1 MSDEVR
7 FIANLCNRQS
17 ALMLSGDGQRC
28 LVELEAFGVNAAEA
42 LRMAIFAGMEVE
54 VVVTK
59 VQRSLTELDDETRK
73 EPTRETIRVGR
84 RRS

>member
-1 MSDEVR
+1 MADEVR

-42 LRMAIFAGMEVE
+42 LRMAIFAGKDVE
-54 VVVTK
+54 VTVTEAK
-59 VQRSLTELDDETRK
+59 RLTELDDETGK
-73 EPTRETIRVGR
+73 GSTRETIRVGR

>member
-1 MSDEVR
+1 MVADEVR

-42 LRMAIFAGMEVE
+42 LRMAIFAGKEIEVTVRLVE
-54 VVVTK
+54 DDRPKHTK
-59 VQRSLTELDDETRK
+59 RATF
-73 EPTRETIRVGR
+73 
-84 RRS
+84 